1 MKLEMPNRVIKNIL
15 FIPGMKSGMIIKLLV
30 MMCTVC
36 ARLELSDIKIIGETK
51 VIQEDDLLIHPDG
64 PLNPLR
70 GYIMDR
76 SGYMY
81 NKRFYAPEI
90 DTMYKLEKTG
100 KVTDDG
106 KPIYKYERKPVNDQ
120 AYDDIYNPKLFKAK
134 NDYFLRFHTQ
144 LINMFPCSDGALS
157 IIAGRPDAPTS
168 FLLKDELKDDC
179 VYILAALFLL
189 SEQVSISI
197 SAEIKEK
204 GNEKLILKS
213 ADGSTIYVDQ
223 SLVLYKDKENS
234 EEKIK
239 TYHTETVKLI
249 NFMKHYAGDAI
260 TYIQQDGFIEPTNYE
275 QFMEGKF
282 LSTLQFLIQSY
293 IYEFIDTK
301 DKYIKFV
308 EAVHTLLNDQINNNT
323 SISKKTKKSYERV
336 LSKCFVKEDAQSNE
350 INHTAIICDLKDA
363 IDKYIIFPFMD
374 SSQLPSYTRVKA
386 YNRKDGEYI
395 NDESSGEFINDES
408 RKYSN
413 CVETALMSIFL
424 CLVYDP
430 ETNRYNTDYLPN
442 NEKTKPLKDFFR
454 KYTEPAEVTEHE
466 MHQDWCRVVADLKN
480 DKILY
485 LKEKTN
491 ELDSSLLNILY
502 VASDIT
508 GNKKEVVNEIKKI
521 EELLSNKKVN
531 DKIDIKES
539 LTTIF
544 KELSNNKNL
553 EVECDEFTVGKR
565 KDNKLDLFG
574 KFKLLYTFNERKNGI
589 LVGITSGH
597 SSISLLE
604 DSLSIEEKNIIK
616 EKLTEIQNTYSNV
629 ENYTACII
637 RQYINIELSK
647 MEKESA
653 LRQIQESIRNNRD
666 NINDI
671 FLHGMLVSVDQK
683 ASIVTY
689 FLTMYLNDNLSK
701 NNSLVRFTNNLI
713 GSTPLDD
720 LETRNDM
727 LLYCVLNKDHKN
739 YYPGIESCWE
749 EITKITKYKF
759 YTITRQILVKL
770 SYPLDVTLECF
781 KKLIIAVTNSDEKYD
796 MILRSFLSVDIVIF
810 SIKTNDLAKTL
821 LEFIKIV
828 DETVIQPDGSN
839 MFCVYLRWIYDI
851 VNSGYFIPDNKKEI
865 IKVLMDKIDVNYK
878 FNTNNILDCSFLS
891 KFYVLKDLEMN
902 KKDLLCDEKSSESV
916 EKYNCLMNK
925 IREVIEFGKRE
936 FPELYNF
943 THRNT

>member
-1 MKLEMPNRVIKNIL
+1 
-15 FIPGMKSGMIIKLLV
+15 
-30 MMCTVC
+30 
-36 ARLELSDIKIIGETK
+36 
-51 VIQEDDLLIHPDG
+51 
-64 PLNPLR
+64 
-70 GYIMDR
+70 
-76 SGYMY
+76 
-81 NKRFYAPEI
+81 
-90 DTMYKLEKTG
+90 
-100 KVTDDG
+100 
-106 KPIYKYERKPVNDQ
+106 
-120 AYDDIYNPKLFKAK
+120 
-134 NDYFLRFHTQ
+134 
-144 LINMFPCSDGALS
+144 
-157 IIAGRPDAPTS
+157 
-168 FLLKDELKDDC
+168 
-179 VYILAALFLL
+179 
-189 SEQVSISI
+189 
-197 SAEIKEK
+197 

-213 ADGSTIYVDQ
+213 ADGNTIYVDQ
-223 SLVLYKDKENS
+223 SLVLYKNKENS

-249 NFMKHYAGDAI
+249 NFMKHYAEDAI
-260 TYIQQDGFIEPTNYE
+260 TYVQQDGFIEPTKYE
-275 QFMEGKF
+275 QFVEGKF

-308 EAVHTLLNDQINNNT
+308 KAVHTLLNDQINNNT
-323 SISKKTKKSYERV
+323 SITKKKKKSYERV

-363 IDKYIIFPFMD
+363 IDKYRIFPFMD

-386 YNRKDGEYI
+386 YNRKDGESI

-413 CVETALMSIFL
+413 CVETTLMSLFL

-480 DKILY
+480 AKILY

-502 VASDIT
+502 VVSDIT
-508 GNKKEVVNEIKKI
+508 GNKEEVVNEIEEI
-521 EELLSNKKVN
+521 EELIADKNIN
-531 DKIDIKES
+531 DKIDIEES

-553 EVECDEFTVGKR
+553 EVECVAFTVGTREDK
-565 KDNKLDLFG
+565 KLDLFG
-574 KFKLLYTFNERKNGI
+574 EFKLAYTFNERKKGI
-589 LVGITSGH
+589 LVEIKSGH

-616 EKLTEIQNTYSNV
+616 EKLTKVQNTYSNV

-637 RQYINIELSK
+637 RQYINLELAK

-653 LRQIQESIRNNRD
+653 LRKIQESIRNNHD

-683 ASIVTY
+683 ASIVRY
-689 FLTMYLNDNLSK
+689 FLVMYRNDNLSK

-727 LLYCVLNKDHKN
+727 LDYCILNKDCKN

-749 EITKITKYKF
+749 EVTTFTSEYHSNELINK
-759 YTITRQILVKL
+759 ILVE
-770 SYPLDVTLECF
+770 SNYSLDVKLECF
-781 KKLIIAVTNSDEKYD
+781 KKLMMIVADSDVKYNL
-796 MILRSFLSVDIVIF
+796 ILGSLLITDIVKF
-810 SIKTNDLAKTL
+810 SRKTNEPTKTL
-821 LEFIKIV
+821 LQFINII
-828 DETVIQPDGSN
+828 DETVIQPNGSN

-851 VNSGYFIPDNKKEI
+851 GKSYGFSLDDKKEI
-865 IKVLMDKIDVNYK
+865 IKILMNEIDVNYK
-878 FNTNNILDCSFLS
+878 FNTNNRWNYFFILNHSFILGHF
-891 KFYVLKDLEMN
+891 KVN
-902 KKDLLCDEKSSESV
+902 KDLLYDEETPESV
-916 EKYNCLMNK
+916 EKYNCFMTK
-925 IREVIEFGKRE
+925 ISEIL
-936 FPELYNF
+936 ELCK
-943 THRNT
+943 